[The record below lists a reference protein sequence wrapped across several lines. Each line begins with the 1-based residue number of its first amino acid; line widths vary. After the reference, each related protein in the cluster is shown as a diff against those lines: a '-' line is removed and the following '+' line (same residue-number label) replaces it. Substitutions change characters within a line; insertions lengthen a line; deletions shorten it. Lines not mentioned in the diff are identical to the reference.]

1 MALNAQLAF
10 DQYETWNVKL
20 NQAKAITNKPQP
32 MLLDIA
38 WQGID
43 RAVPYI
49 GWLSSDNGQTN
60 ITLKEGQQDIFVST
74 TVKPHEKTV
83 LPTGKYDARLD
94 VKGSLLDIENFRYQA
109 ENGSLSGLA
118 KIKLPTEN
126 SNSHGVQR
134 LKQIIS
140 IHKL

>member
-1 MALNAQLAF
+1 
-10 DQYETWNVKL
+10 
-20 NQAKAITNKPQP
+20 
-32 MLLDIA
+32 
-38 WQGID
+38 
-43 RAVPYI
+43 VPYI

-118 KIKLPTEN
+118 KLNFQLKN

-140 IHKL
+140 IRKL